1 MAYGLRTSALIENGP
16 VDEPAKAQAQG
27 FAGTSWQRL
36 SEASRLELIE
46 QALRAAN
53 DRIDGYP
60 LAL

>member
-1 MAYGLRTSALIENGP
+1 MAYGLGTRALIEEGP
-16 VDEPAKAQAQG
+16 VDEVAKAQSHRPA
-27 FAGTSWQRL
+27 ARSWQTL

-60 LAL
+60 FAL

>member
-1 MAYGLRTSALIENGP
+1 MAYGLGTRALIEDGP
-16 VDEPAKAQAQG
+16 VDEVAKARSSRPQAR
-27 FAGTSWQRL
+27 SWHTL

>member
-1 MAYGLRTSALIENGP
+1 MAYGLSTRAPSEDGP
-16 VDEPAKAQAQG
+16 VTQLIRTRSPVR
-27 FAGTSWQRL
+27 SWHRL
-36 SEASRLELIE
+36 SEGSRLELIE

>member
-1 MAYGLRTSALIENGP
+1 MAYGLSPRASFEDGP
-16 VDEPAKAQAQG
+16 VDEAAKAQSPRVPVR
-27 FAGTSWQRL
+27 SWQGL

-46 QALRAAN
+46 QALLAAN